1 MIISL
6 NPATG
11 AELARFE
18 PHDASAVDAALTGAV
33 SAQAIWARTPL
44 SERVELL
51 RRMARVLRA
60 GKERY
65 GLLITQE
72 MGKPLPEAEAEVEK
86 CAWNCDFYADSAPRF
101 LADEVTESNA
111 SESAVVF

>member
-1 MIISL
+1 MILSV

-18 PHDASAVDAALTGAV
+18 ADTPAAVDAALSAAA
-33 SAQAIWARTPL
+33 SAQAKWALVPV
-44 SERVELL
+44 SERVALL

-86 CAWNCDFYADSAPRF
+86 SAWNCDFYADAAPRF
-101 LADEVTESNA
+101 
-111 SESAVVF
+111 